1 MSFYAKAWCRANIV
15 TVEPTR
21 VYVSEPGYGVINLG
35 RRLCLSWPKHGAGPI
50 LSLYAKD
57 QAWCRANIVTIEPT
71 RVYVSQSGHRCVD
84 PGRGLCLSMPR
95 FRPGVGSILSL
106 YSQLEF
112 M

>member
-71 RVYVSQSGHRCVD
+71 RIYVSE
-84 PGRGLCLSMPR
+84 PGYGVINLGRRLCLSMPR
-95 FRPGVGSILSL
+95 HGAGPILSL
-106 YSQLEF
+106 
-112 M
+112 